1 MATTRNTRD
10 TTRSDAVAAGLVTGA
25 IAAAL
30 VVYAALYGNA
40 AWSFAHAEA
49 RYRDVANGRPQTIV
63 ELDALTQALRASPA
77 QHDLSRAAL
86 VQIVAAE
93 QIGVASLRAISR
105 LSVARRDFRL
115 GLSATPTDA
124 FAWTRLAKTEARLGH
139 RQRAAAAL
147 ALACHVG
154 HTEPTLAATQFDL
167 AVTLWP
173 HLSADAKAAVER
185 RLIWAQGRPELAEDK
200 AVNTLRR
207 YLASERGNP

>member
-10 TTRSDAVAAGLVTGA
+10 TTRSDAVTAGLVSGA

-30 VVYAALYGNA
+30 VVYAALYGAA

-49 RYRDVANGRPQTIV
+49 RYRDVANGKAQTIV

-77 QHDLSRAAL
+77 RHDLSRAAL
-86 VQIVAAE
+86 VQILAAE
-93 QIGVASLRAISR
+93 QIGAASLRAISR
-105 LSVARRDFRL
+105 LSVARRDLRL

-124 FAWTRLAKTEARLGH
+124 FAWTRLATTELRLGH

-147 ALACHVG
+147 MVACHVG
-154 HTEPTLAATQFDL
+154 LTEPTLAATQFDL

-173 HLSADAKAAVER
+173 QLSADAKAAVER
-185 RLIWAQGRPELAEDK
+185 RLNWAQGHQDMAQDK
-200 AVNTLRR
+200 AAATVRR